1 MPVVPTRESKIYWF
15 NWKELLEWY
24 AEQND
29 DSIYDKIVK
38 MANLIRIKAGNG
50 NLIQWTTDEYLEKR
64 LFDYAVMYHVRNG
77 TWKWADM
84 VEDLLLISKSFP
96 EAIFMITF
104 LEGEYEESTYMRNG
118 RLTTII
124 VNTESGELIECF

>member
-64 LFDYAVMYHVRNG
+64 LFDYAVMYHVRNS

>member
-64 LFDYAVMYHVRNG
+64 LFDYAVMYHVRNS

-124 VNTESGELIECF
+124 VNIESGELIECF

>member
-64 LFDYAVMYHVRNG
+64 LFDYAVMYHVRNSA
-77 TWKWADM
+77 WKWADM

>member
-64 LFDYAVMYHVRNG
+64 LFDYAVMYHVRNS

-104 LEGEYEESTYMRNG
+104 LEGEYEESTYI